1 MRGGGWGV
9 ISSGSEVTQRSQLV
23 GERSPLPPWTE
34 PNSLGSL
41 FLDKTPFCQIR
52 CLENDTETHLSINV
66 YIIFQQENNN
76 SDLTGLKESVHLP
89 KTLSD
94 DNEYSVESGFSHLV
108 A

>member
-1 MRGGGWGV
+1 MMDESWGM
-9 ISSGSEVTQRSQLV
+9 GSHFFRSEGTQRSHRV

-34 PNSLGSL
+34 PNSLGSF

-66 YIIFQQENNN
+66 YKQENNN
-76 SDLTGLKESVHLP
+76 SDLTGLEESVNLP